1 LPDCINSNKSARLAS
16 VELDDLHDKL
26 FGTNSLLLSFS
37 GFEGELYEWLECVQS
52 SERRMATSPSTPDK
66 NLVVLGCSATK
77 VEVSGVLPAIHRYD
91 GPAFRVLRS
100 FLRDYRW
107 PDTLSIAVL
116 SAKFGLI
123 GGLAHIPNYNK
134 RMTPELANKLNA
146 SVTASFQKLREHHSN
161 VELVMGKD
169 YLGSINL
176 DTPSLSGTTFHFAP
190 GAIGMKLNHLHG
202 LLRAMPHEQRAIRPE
217 LDRPR
222 RPLYFLPDWDDFLDV
237 DYDFAKDKFSSLKR
251 STRNEEHS
259 IAMMRPQRLCDGVLV
274 SLAQNLGTKGLLKR
288 VDKISSDAL
297 APRSVRAHFKLENS
311 QWAFGDCGAFSYVN
325 EDKPTISVEQAV
337 ALYDLH
343 EFDFGASVD
352 HIPIPEIQRDGK
364 KHTLTEAERRQ
375 RVRLTKR
382 NAERFINLHRA
393 TGANFVPVG
402 VIQGVDAN
410 DFGPQLAEYV
420 DMGYSHIALGGLV
433 PRSDAEVLE
442 IVEVVSK
449 RTRQLR
455 QAPWIHL
462 LGVFRPALQEKFR
475 ELGINSFDSATYFR
489 KAWLRSGQN
498 YLGTDG
504 KWYAAIRV
512 PPTTDARTMI
522 RLKES
527 GVSERRLKTLERKAL
542 AALTAYDIGA
552 ASLTWCLRNVLAYD
566 SLLVRNETEEKDI
579 AEAYRKTLEAKPWNT
594 CTCQVCRSIGIN
606 ALIFR
611 GLNRNKRRGAHNTL
625 QLFQKI
631 GG

>member
-1 LPDCINSNKSARLAS
+1 
-16 VELDDLHDKL
+16 
-26 FGTNSLLLSFS
+26 
-37 GFEGELYEWLECVQS
+37 
-52 SERRMATSPSTPDK
+52 MATSPSTPDK

-77 VEVSGVLPAIHRYD
+77 VEADGVLPAIHRYD

-100 FLRDYRW
+100 FLRGNRW

-146 SVTASFQKLREHHSN
+146 SVTASFQKLGTSHSN
-161 VELVMGKD
+161 IELVMGKD

-176 DTPSLSGTTFHFAP
+176 DTAQLSGTTFHFTP
-190 GAIGMKLNHLHG
+190 GAIGMKLNHLHC

-217 LDRPR
+217 LERNP

-237 DYDFAKDKFSSLKR
+237 DYDFAKDKFSSPIR

-297 APRSVRAHFKLENS
+297 APRSVRAHFKLEAN

-325 EDKPTISVEQAV
+325 ELKPTISVEQAV

-364 KHTLTEAERRQ
+364 KHILTEGERRQ
-375 RVRLTKR
+375 RVRLTRR
-382 NAERFINLHRA
+382 NAERFITAHREA
-393 TGANFVPVG
+393 GANFVPVG
-402 VIQGVDAN
+402 VIQGVDAK
-410 DFGPQLAEYV
+410 DFGPQLGEYIE
-420 DMGYSHIALGGLV
+420 MGYSHVALGGLV

-442 IVEVVSK
+442 IVQVVNK
-449 RTRQLR
+449 RIRQLR
-455 QAPWIHL
+455 QTPWVHL
-462 LGVFRPALQEKFR
+462 LGVFRPALQERFR

-512 PPTTDARTMI
+512 PPTTDPRTMI

-527 GVSERRLKTLERKAL
+527 GVSERRLKNLEHNAL
-542 AALTAYDIGA
+542 SALNAYDIDA
-552 ASLTWCLRNVLAYD
+552 TSLTKCLSTILAYD
-566 SLLVRNETEEKDI
+566 SLLARSESEGNDV
-579 AEAYRKTLEAKPWNT
+579 AEAYRKTLEAKPWRT
-594 CTCQVCRSIGIN
+594 CNCQVCRSIGIN
-606 ALIFR
+606 VVIFR

-625 QLFQKI
+625 QLFHKV